1 MENLKLNKT
10 NFISHSV
17 VKGDSYIAILSFPRC
32 CPVGKKNAESCF
44 FFFFSLGQ
52 VKQIRIG
59 SFWKH
64 QNIFCV
70 LKIKLKKV

>member
-32 CPVGKKNAESCF
+32 CPVGKKNAESWF
-44 FFFFSLGQ
+44 FFVLFFGFFFSSG
-52 VKQIRIG
+52 R
-59 SFWKH
+59 
-64 QNIFCV
+64 
-70 LKIKLKKV
+70 